1 MEGVDG
7 RRPLLRFRTRDVR
20 GRLGDRALIYVR
32 RVSEF
37 DPGLKRRLLESELE
51 LNALACDEVV
61 AHEWGR
67 SFLSPSLPDVW
78 DANFITIERP
88 GLSPEEVL
96 AAADG
101 ALAARR
107 HRKVVVVDEDEGR
120 RLGAAIA
127 RLPGWEVERILHMVW
142 EGESGREPP
151 APVAEVGLA
160 ACAEL
165 RYELILGELPAE
177 LERRE
182 EAAEQLVEW
191 GRRLTAPGGDRW
203 FLAPAESPA
212 ATCCLLGGDP
222 AQIDDVATLPAA
234 RGKGLATSVVL
245 AALAASL
252 AAGHRTTFLSADADD
267 WPRRLYAKLGFVTRA
282 EVRVLRRLPS
292 T

>member
-1 MEGVDG
+1 MSELDPD
-7 RRPLLRFRTRDVR
+7 RR
-20 GRLGDRALIYVR
+20 
-32 RVSEF
+32 
-37 DPGLKRRLLESELE
+37 RRLLESELE
-51 LNALACDEVV
+51 LNALACDEV
-61 AHEWGR
+61 ADHEWGR

-78 DANFITIERP
+78 DANFVTIERP

-96 AAADG
+96 AAADR
-101 ALAARR
+101 ALAGQQ

-120 RLGAAIA
+120 RLSTAIG
-127 RLPGWEVERILHMVW
+127 RLPGWEEERILHMAW
-142 EGESGREPP
+142 EGEDRREPP

-165 RYELILGELPAE
+165 RHELILGELPAE
-177 LERRE
+177 VERRE

-203 FLAPAESPA
+203 FVAPAEAPA

-234 RGKGLATSVVL
+234 RGKGLAKSVVL
-245 AALAASL
+245 TALAASL
-252 AAGHRTTFLSADADD
+252 AAGNRTTFLSADADD
-267 WPRRLYAKLGFVTRA
+267 WPRLLYARLGFVARA